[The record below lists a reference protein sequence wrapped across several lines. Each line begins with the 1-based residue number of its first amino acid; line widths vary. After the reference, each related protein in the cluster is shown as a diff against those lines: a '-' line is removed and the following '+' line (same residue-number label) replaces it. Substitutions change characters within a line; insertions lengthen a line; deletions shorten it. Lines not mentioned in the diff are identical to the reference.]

1 MNYWFRPS
9 AILKMTDAGLKFPF
23 LFFLKNQI
31 EVSELIGCRVGTKN
45 SGSFFFRV
53 KKSAILFLPEAGMA
67 IGYCNY

>member
-1 MNYWFRPS
+1 MVS
-9 AILKMTDAGLKFPF
+9 AFSHTENDRCWIEVP
-23 LFFLKNQI
+23 FFLKNQI

-53 KKSAILFLPEAGMA
+53 KKNAILFLPEAGMA